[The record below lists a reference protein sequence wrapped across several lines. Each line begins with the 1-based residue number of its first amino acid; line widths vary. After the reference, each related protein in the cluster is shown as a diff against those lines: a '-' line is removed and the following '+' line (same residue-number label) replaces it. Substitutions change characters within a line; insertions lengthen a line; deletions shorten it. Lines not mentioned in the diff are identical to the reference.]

1 MTSDGTALNDVL
13 WWVAAGSAV
22 AWLGAVAFLVY
33 CIRTRRAMALDR
45 ADLPP
50 LP

>member
-1 MTSDGTALNDVL
+1 MAQEGTALNDVL

-33 CIRTRRAMALDR
+33 CIRTRRPVALEG
-45 ADLPP
+45 AEFPP
-50 LP
+50 AP